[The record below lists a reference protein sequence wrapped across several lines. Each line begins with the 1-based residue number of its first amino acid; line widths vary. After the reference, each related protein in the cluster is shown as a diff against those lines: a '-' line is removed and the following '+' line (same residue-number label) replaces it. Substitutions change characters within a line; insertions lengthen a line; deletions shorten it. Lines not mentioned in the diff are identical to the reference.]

1 MSRPLKAAKGLMAPA
16 VASLYAPLGRGVGRV
31 ENCMRISKALIGF
44 SVLGAA
50 VAVSLVGWHLKPA
63 EIAGPL
69 SPQDKCVSEHHR
81 FVTGDLNFS
90 SVQLQH
96 MWKCYDQ
103 GWNDD
108 QSAFV
113 FFLELEEYQCAEKIR
128 MQAEQRGKP
137 LDPYLANLIPK
148 TTPSGSIAC

>member
-1 MSRPLKAAKGLMAPA
+1 MTF
-16 VASLYAPLGRGVGRV
+16 
-31 ENCMRISKALIGF
+31 SKTLIGILGLGV
-44 SVLGAA
+44 SVAA
-50 VAVSLVGWHLKPA
+50 VVAVWLLKPS
-63 EIAGPL
+63 EITRPL

-90 SVQLQH
+90 SAQLQH
-96 MWKCYDQ
+96 MWKCYER

-137 LDPYLANLIPK
+137 LDPYFANLLPK
-148 TTPSGSIAC
+148 ATPSGSIAC